1 MSIAGQP
8 LRFQLD
14 QRAGGTAICRI
25 EFEHRTQHVAA
36 GGSHSEQPGS
46 AQTAEEGADFGANSP
61 FEPEFDRV
69 RSPER
74 FGGLVGHSPP
84 REGFY
89 RLIESSDRTVARE

>member
-1 MSIAGQP
+1 M
-8 LRFQLD
+8 
-14 QRAGGTAICRI
+14 
-25 EFEHRTQHVAA
+25 AA

-84 REGFY
+84 REGF
-89 RLIESSDRTVARE
+89 LIGPGKLAPASGGKRM